1 MPRVVVPLVAASAGT
16 AWLAALLLPW
26 TTSGALASA
35 SLLDAVELIRRGAV
49 DAVVPS
55 GVAVLL
61 LVPAIAG
68 IALIG
73 VVGLTGQVAA
83 VVRVVALVLGTA
95 GTLGLAGVLTGFD
108 PAAAGPG
115 VWVAAAGVVAAL
127 AVAVLA
133 ASGRRSPSPNTAPD
147 GHPPN

>member
-1 MPRVVVPLVAASAGT
+1 MPRVVVPLVAAAAGT
-16 AWLAALLLPW
+16 AWLIALFVPW
-26 TTSGALASA
+26 TARGALSSA

-49 DAVVPS
+49 DAIVPP
-55 GVAVLL
+55 GAAVLL

-73 VVGLTGQVAA
+73 LVGLTGRVAA
-83 VVRVVALVLGTA
+83 VVRVGALVLGTA

-127 AVAVLA
+127 VVAVLA
-133 ASGRRSPSPNTAPD
+133 VSGLRRPSPITPPA